1 MKRKDQK
8 ISDEAIESEKALYQ
22 QPGMECYVLSLF
34 VAGSTPKSLRAV
46 QNIRAICR
54 ERLRGRYDLK
64 VIDIYQHPEQV
75 KPEHIVVTPTLIKMM
90 PLPFRIL
97 IGDLSNKDRLL
108 WALDLVPKNATL

>member
-46 QNIRAICR
+46 QNIRAICK
-54 ERLRGRYDLK
+54 ERLRGCYDLQ
-64 VIDIYQHPEQV
+64 VIDIYQHPESV
-75 KPEHIVVTPTLIKMM
+75 KPLQIVVTPTLIKKM

-97 IGDLSNKDRLL
+97 TGDLSNKDRLL
-108 WALDLVPKNATL
+108 RVLDLVPEDATL